1 MNKIDNDVKNQL
13 VRSLIEKL
21 LLQPQ
26 KTSRLPPLEYFYAN
40 FLSKR
45 TISVTQN
52 YRYSG
57 HC

>member
-1 MNKIDNDVKNQL
+1 MNKIDNDMENQF
-13 VRSLIEKL
+13 VRSLIEKP

-26 KTSRLPPLEYFYAN
+26 QTSRLPPLEYFYAN

-52 YRYSG
+52 YCCSG